1 MEKQRA
7 IVDTCFLQKI
17 AAKGNCPENIRIILD
32 NSEFSPVAHKYVVE
46 QELALH
52 GYLKKYVEDG
62 YIATIEYDEFIGD
75 ALSKQLYETQFVDV
89 YNEMRNFLQTK
100 GGPKQMPNLKIPKGS
115 DIYTHH
121 MQGSSMGDV
130 HMILMA
136 SFMRLPVFL
145 SEDSDIALLRDIAK
159 RRLSLSSYQLHIYD
173 TLDLLKQIAG
183 STNADVSH
191 KDFEII
197 VKQVGE
203 RENWAKVNAIWRESH
218 EKH

>member
-1 MEKQRA
+1 MKKQRA

-17 AAKGNCPENIRIILD
+17 AAKGSCPENIRIILD
-32 NSEFSPVAHKYVVE
+32 NSEYTPVAHKYVVE

-62 YIATIEYDEFIGD
+62 YITTIEYDEFIGD
-75 ALSKQLYETQFVDV
+75 ALSKQLYETQFAYI
-89 YNEMRNFLQTK
+89 YNEMRSYLQTM
-100 GGPKQMPNLKIPKGS
+100 GGHKQMPELKIPKGS

-145 SEDSDIALLRDIAK
+145 SEDSDIALLKDIAK
-159 RRLSLSSYQLHIYD
+159 RRLSLSPYQLHIYD
-173 TLDLLKQIAG
+173 TLNLLEQLAG
-183 STNADVSH
+183 SANISVSH
-191 KDFEII
+191 KEFEII

-203 RENWAKVNAIWRESH
+203 RENWAKVNAIWYACH
-218 EKH
+218 EEH

>member
-17 AAKGNCPENIRIILD
+17 TANGSCPGNIQLLLD
-32 NSEFSPVAHKYVVE
+32 NLEYSPVAHKYVME
-46 QELALH
+46 QELSLH
-52 GYLKKYVEDG
+52 GYLKKLIDDG
-62 YIATIEYDEFIGD
+62 YIMTIDYDEFIGD
-75 ALSKQLYETQFVDV
+75 ALSKQVYETQFVDI
-89 YNEMRNFLQTK
+89 YNEMRKFLQSQ
-100 GGPKQMPNLKIPKGS
+100 GGPKQMPELKIPKGS
-115 DIYTHH
+115 DIYTYH

-145 SEDSDIALLRDIAK
+145 SEDSDIVLLRDIAK

-183 STNADVSH
+183 KTNVNISH
-191 KDFEII
+191 KEFEKI

-203 RENWAKVNAIWRESH
+203 RENWAKVNAVWHASH
-218 EKH
+218 DK